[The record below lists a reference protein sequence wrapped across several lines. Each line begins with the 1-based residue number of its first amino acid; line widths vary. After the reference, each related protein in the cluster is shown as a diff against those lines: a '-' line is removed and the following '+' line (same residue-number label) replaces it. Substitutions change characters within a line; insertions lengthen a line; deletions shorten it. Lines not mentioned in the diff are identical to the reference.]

1 MGTINRIA
9 KNTAL
14 LFASTGLSYILL
26 FFVNMYTARYLG
38 VEGFGNLSLA
48 FAFTG
53 IFVVFVDLGLS
64 TLLVREVARDKSLA
78 DKYLGNIL
86 VIKLILSFLTFVI
99 IVMFVNLIG
108 YSQEVSYII
117 YIITVSTII
126 GSFNAMFYSVFQAYE
141 KMEYQSIGAV
151 LNSFLLF
158 SGILTIIY
166 YGFNIFAFALNYI
179 VINLISLIYCLIIC
193 FWKFIWPKI
202 EIDLSFWKTTIIT
215 ALPLSLA
222 VLFSVIGFKI
232 DSVLLSIMKG
242 TIAVGFYTAPYRLIE
257 ALIVIPSVF
266 TLAIYPVISN
276 FYVSSRETLE
286 NSYIIS
292 IKYLTIIGLPIAVGI
307 TLLADKIILLIYGN
321 GFSSSILALQILIWE
336 IPLIFLT
343 YTFGT
348 FLISINK
355 QTISLKITFI
365 AMIVNIILN
374 LLLIPYFSYLAA
386 SFVTVITE
394 LIAFVLCF
402 NYLSKFIIKINI
414 LKFIFK
420 PAIAS
425 LIMGLF
431 ILYFNI
437 NLFLLI
443 IISTLLYLTILI
455 ILKTFNDDDIKLLK
469 QIFHEVAK

>member
-1 MGTINRIA
+1 MNTINRIV
-9 KNTAL
+9 KNTTL
-14 LFASTGLSYILL
+14 LFASTVLSYILL

-38 VEGFGNLSLA
+38 VGGFGTLSLA

-78 DKYLGNIL
+78 NKYLGNII
-86 VIKLILSFLTFVI
+86 VIKIVLSFITFGFIVI
-99 IVMFVNLIG
+99 FVNLIG
-108 YSQEVSYII
+108 YSQEVSNII
-117 YIITVSTII
+117 YIVSVSTII
-126 GSFNAMFYSVFQAYE
+126 GSFNALFYSVFQAYE
-141 KMEYQSIGAV
+141 KMGYQSIGAV

-158 SGILTIIY
+158 SLILTIIN
-166 YGFNIFAFALNYI
+166 YGLDIVTFSLIYI
-179 VINLISLIYCLIIC
+179 VVNLISLFYCFLIC

-222 VLFSVIGFKI
+222 VLFSVIGFRI
-232 DSVLLSIMKG
+232 DSVLLSIMNG
-242 TIAVGFYTAPYRLIE
+242 NIAVGFYTAPYRLIE

-276 FYVSSRETLE
+276 FYVSSHETLE
-286 NSYIIS
+286 NSYKIS

-307 TLLADKIILLIYGN
+307 TLLADEIILLIYGN
-321 GFSSSILALQILIWE
+321 GFSQSILALQILSWE

-348 FLISINK
+348 FLVSIDK
-355 QTISLKITFI
+355 QIISLKITFI

-394 LIAFVLCF
+394 LVAFIFCF
-402 NYLSKFIIKINI
+402 SYLSKFIIKINI
-414 LKFIFK
+414 IKFIIK
-420 PAIAS
+420 PAVAS

-431 ILYFNI
+431 MLCFNI

-443 IISTLLYLTILI
+443 IISTILYLVILV
-455 ILKTFNDDDIKLLK
+455 ILKTFSDEDIQLLR
-469 QIFHEVAK
+469 QILHKVKK